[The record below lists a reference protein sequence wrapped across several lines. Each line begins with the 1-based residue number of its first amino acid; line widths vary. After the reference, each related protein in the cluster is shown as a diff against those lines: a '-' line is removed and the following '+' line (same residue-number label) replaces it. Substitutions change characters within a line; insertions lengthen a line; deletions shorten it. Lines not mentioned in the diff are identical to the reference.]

1 MVERRVRITNQLG
14 LHARAAAKLVRLS
27 SGFAS
32 SVTLRHGDAAANA
45 SSILDVLTLAA
56 GYGKYVDVVTDGP
69 DEAAAM
75 DQIEKLFVEGFGEI

>member
-1 MVERRVRITNQLG
+1 MVERRVRIINQLG

-32 SVTLRHGDAAANA
+32 TVTLRNGDATANA
-45 SSILDVLTLAA
+45 ESILDVLTLAA
-56 GYGKYVDVVTDGP
+56 GYGKYVDIAVDGP

-75 DQIEKLFVEGFGEI
+75 VEIENLFTTGFGEL